1 MTTSKTQALV
11 LLPVFA
17 FCSACKKKEPIVV
30 IDDWSNVDFAKNDCE
45 LRARGGDPCIGE
57 TLLWQYASLKRR
69 CARRYP
75 KTVRSGVWRYQ
86 HTTRVLGTSCDQNKI
101 FTPISNWRQ

>member
-45 LRARGGDPCIGE
+45 LRARGGDPCIGDPVVAVRE
-57 TLLWQYASLKRR
+57 FEATLRTSLSENR
-69 CARRYP
+69 
-75 KTVRSGVWRYQ
+75 
-86 HTTRVLGTSCDQNKI
+86 
-101 FTPISNWRQ
+101 